1 VLFRGLI
8 TLSVLVGVVTPVNAN
23 TDSEG
28 RPTNIPG
35 IDYPIIPGVNAPLG
49 NAPAG
54 TPALNPDGSLVNP
67 PITNPD
73 GTPIFPGTPSPL
85 PPPLYNLDGTPFV
98 PGSPLPLPPGSDASR
113 YRYEFDPLTNM
124 YVPLLP
130 GAASPQPLDPFA
142 GLMPLAPPLFNQDG
156 TPFVAGSA
164 LEMPVRA
171 DGTKLEWY
179 QIGVDDVLTNV
190 KTNFFI
196 KWISSNHPSADG
208 TAKAILKNFE
218 IASLGK
224 TTQVIAEELNMEI
237 DNLLNS
243 NAEIS
248 APNYSIEIQSVTFEL
263 DKNSITIF

>member
-1 VLFRGLI
+1 
-8 TLSVLVGVVTPVNAN
+8 VVCPLDHPA
-23 TDSEG
+23 TD
-28 RPTNIPG
+28 
-35 IDYPIIPGVNAPLG
+35 A
-49 NAPAG
+49 
-54 TPALNPDGSLVNP
+54 
-67 PITNPD
+67 
-73 GTPIFPGTPSPL
+73 
-85 PPPLYNLDGTPFV
+85 TPFGKSV
-98 PGSPLPLPPGSDASR
+98 KKKAEEGGGWLAWVIETESIEVIEKGLNRKAVVSSR
-113 YRYEFDPLTNM
+113 IKP
-124 YVPLLP
+124 
-130 GAASPQPLDPFA
+130 
-142 GLMPLAPPLFNQDG
+142 
-156 TPFVAGSA
+156 
-164 LEMPVRA
+164 

-179 QIGVDDVLTNV
+179 QIGVDDVLSNI

-218 IASLGK
+218 IVSLGK